1 MRTKIWT
8 GLYRKSEAFSVFEGT
23 EEAKGYLD
31 ALFVIPV
38 DVGINDLDELVDS
51 DVCGGQVISDTSIGG

>member
-1 MRTKIWT
+1 MRRNSWT
-8 GLYRKSEAFSVFEGT
+8 GLCRKSKAHSVFEGT